1 MIPQQTNTNSSFK
14 TFNLINPQRIT
25 TTTQSSNSKDSLQLI
40 GAFHYVSRNNQP
52 KYNNSKELKTL

>member
-40 GAFHYVSRNNQP
+40 GTYHSVSR
-52 KYNNSKELKTL
+52 YSKLK